1 MKYYKG
7 QKVQDKRDNI
17 RGRVVDYFEQYDTR
31 YWIETQSGKN
41 YCFQESKLE
50 PVLEARLFEFILRTC
65 RFIKSDWLV
74 SAIICGLGFLGGLLL

>member
-17 RGRVVDYFEQYDTR
+17 RGRVVDYFEQDDTR

-41 YCFQESKLE
+41 YCFPESKLE
-50 PVLEARLFEFILRTC
+50 PVFEARLLAFILRTW
-65 RFIKSDWLV
+65 RFIKSDWIV
-74 SAIICGLGFLGGLLL
+74 SAIIFALGFIGGLLL